1 MQLYKVKKLLSVVKI
16 INLYFWK
23 TKIGPLF
30 AILLPLGFMLIYYAI
45 CSSTK
50 NYEYFKIAMPTF
62 ISMSIM
68 PLSILTI
75 PAMNIEFRS
84 SIILRKIK
92 TNNIN
97 ATEYSIISYLYYIV
111 LNTVAVSITIGMY
124 TLFMLNHGGGF
135 EYINIGSLIYAILTL
150 VLVSISLGTFLSII
164 IKNALNSQIIG
175 FALIMFC
182 LLLSGQLIN
191 IYIVPRVDILKNI
204 AYIFPLVYPLSDL
217 NIATLFS
224 NDNNVLN
231 FDNDW
236 IYQEFRSN
244 GSIAQYL
251 IYSAQQKIIFAI
263 VPWAWLIAL
272 QAASSWSFRW
282 VVR

>member
-1 MQLYKVKKLLSVVKI
+1 MQLYKAKKLLSVVKI

-45 CSSTK
+45 CSSRN
-50 NYEYFKIAMPTF
+50 NYDYFMIAIPTY
-62 ISMSIM
+62 IAMSIM

-97 ATEYSIISYLYYIV
+97 ATEYSIISYVYYLI
-111 LNTVAVSITIGMY
+111 LNSVAVAITIGMY
-124 TLFMLNHGGGF
+124 ALFMSNHGGGF
-135 EYINIGSLIYAILTL
+135 QFINTGSLIYAITTMI
-150 VLVSISLGTFLSII
+150 LVSISLGTFLSII
-164 IKNALNSQIIG
+164 IKNALNSQIVG
-175 FALIMFC
+175 FAIIMFS

-191 IYIVPRVDILKNI
+191 IYIVPKVEVLKNI
-204 AYIFPLVYPLSDL
+204 AYVFPLVYPLSDM

-224 NDNNVLN
+224 NDNDVFN
-231 FDNDW
+231 FNND
-236 IYQEFRSN
+236 
-244 GSIAQYL
+244 
-251 IYSAQQKIIFAI
+251 
-263 VPWAWLIAL
+263 
-272 QAASSWSFRW
+272 
-282 VVR
+282 